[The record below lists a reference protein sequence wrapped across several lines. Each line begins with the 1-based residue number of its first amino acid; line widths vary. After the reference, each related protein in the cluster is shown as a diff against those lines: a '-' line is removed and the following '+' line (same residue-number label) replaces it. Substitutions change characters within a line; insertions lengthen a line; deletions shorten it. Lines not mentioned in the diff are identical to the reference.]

1 MSGTIIIIVIS
12 PTMSRSKSPQP
23 DDTPE
28 SIWTLIKQLR
38 FRDLINAIKQTVI
51 DDFQH
56 LANVARGRKL
66 SFETVAL
73 LVTEFVKTRTGRA
86 IIIALVVVAFVV
98 TVVILIY
105 PMRVAAPFLGALGFT
120 HAGPAAGKE
129 TCRSIAA
136 AVQTPFGVG
145 ALFSTLQSVAMAGY
159 GVAVVSGVVQ
169 GAAAAGVAFAGVFA
183 AYKTWSGRK
192 HKTS

>member
-1 MSGTIIIIVIS
+1 
-12 PTMSRSKSPQP
+12 MSRSKSPQP

-51 DDFQH
+51 AIKQTVIDDFQH

-66 SFETVAL
+66 SFETIAL

-98 TVVILIY
+98 AVVILVY
-105 PMRVAAPFLGALGFT
+105 PMCVAAPFLGALGFT
-120 HAGPAAGKE
+120 HAGPAAG
-129 TCRSIAA
+129 SIAA

-145 ALFSTLQSVAMAGY
+145 ALFSTLQSAAMAGY

-169 GAAAAGVAFAGVFA
+169 SAAAAGVAFAGVFA